1 VLFRSEDDCIKAAL
15 SMCGRGLD
23 EPKRVVR
30 IVDTLHPSVCSV
42 SEALLDHLPAGSR
55 VTGR

>member
-1 VLFRSEDDCIKAAL
+1 
-15 SMCGRGLD
+15 MCGRGID

-42 SEALLDHLPAGSR
+42 SEALLDHLPAGST